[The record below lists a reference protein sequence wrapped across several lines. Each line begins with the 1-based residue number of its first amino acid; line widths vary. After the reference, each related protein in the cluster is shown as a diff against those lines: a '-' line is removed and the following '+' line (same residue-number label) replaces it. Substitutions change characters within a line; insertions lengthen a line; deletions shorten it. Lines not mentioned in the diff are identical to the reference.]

1 MTSVYIAGIQVTL
14 LKIAKNISNIWKE
27 RKRYQ
32 LQQMSIII
40 DKMNYNNLVI
50 QIGLV

>member
-14 LKIAKNISNIWKE
+14 LKIAKNIRNIWKG

-32 LQQMSIII
+32 LQQMPIII
-40 DKMNYNNLVI
+40 NKMNYNNLVI